1 MSETNKSSSR
11 WQRFLDNDIVY
22 SFFTTPGAIIAA
34 SITFIA
40 ITAAFAAPIIAPYN
54 PFDPAQISLWD
65 GKLPPAWADGGSPAY
80 LLGTDNQGRDM
91 LSTILYGGR
100 ISILVGIAAVF
111 LGMLLGVTLGV
122 ISGYFGGLTDTI
134 IMRIAD
140 VQLTIPGILVAI
152 LINGIGRAAL
162 PFAAPIIA
170 PYNPFDPAQ
179 ISLWDGKLP
188 PAWADG
194 GSPAYLLGTD
204 NQGRDM
210 LSTIL
215 YGGRISILV
224 GIAAVFLGMLLG
236 VTLGVISGYFGGLT
250 DTIIMRIADVQL
262 TIPGILVAILING
275 IGRAALPLELRE
287 EFAIYVVI
295 VAIGLTD
302 WPQFARV
309 ARGATLVEAEKE
321 YVQAAKL
328 IGLPKFTIILRHILP
343 NTLRP
348 VLVIA
353 TIGLALAII
362 AEATLSFLGQ
372 GIPPTTPSL
381 GTLIRVGNEF
391 LFSGLWWITFFPAI
405 ALIILVF
412 SVNLLGDWMRDALN
426 PKLR

>member
-1 MSETNKSSSR
+1 VGVHNLTKTDHSKSR

-34 SITFIA
+34 SITLIA
-40 ITAAFAAPIIAPYN
+40 ITAAFAAPLIAPYN

-65 GKLPPAWADGGSPAY
+65 GKLPPAWTDGGS
-80 LLGTDNQGRDM
+80 
-91 LSTILYGGR
+91 S
-100 ISILVGIAAVF
+100 
-111 LGMLLGVTLGV
+111 
-122 ISGYFGGLTDTI
+122 
-134 IMRIAD
+134 
-140 VQLTIPGILVAI
+140 
-152 LINGIGRAAL
+152 
-162 PFAAPIIA
+162 
-170 PYNPFDPAQ
+170 
-179 ISLWDGKLP
+179 
-188 PAWADG
+188 
-194 GSPAYLLGTD
+194 AYLLGTD

>member
-1 MSETNKSSSR
+1 MAKTNHSKSR

-34 SITFIA
+34 SITLIA
-40 ITAAFAAPIIAPYN
+40 ITAAFAAPLIAPYN

-65 GKLPPAWADGGSPAY
+65 GKLPPAWTDGGS
-80 LLGTDNQGRDM
+80 
-91 LSTILYGGR
+91 S
-100 ISILVGIAAVF
+100 
-111 LGMLLGVTLGV
+111 
-122 ISGYFGGLTDTI
+122 
-134 IMRIAD
+134 
-140 VQLTIPGILVAI
+140 
-152 LINGIGRAAL
+152 
-162 PFAAPIIA
+162 
-170 PYNPFDPAQ
+170 
-179 ISLWDGKLP
+179 
-188 PAWADG
+188 
-194 GSPAYLLGTD
+194 AYLLGTD

>member
-1 MSETNKSSSR
+1 MVKSNQTRSR

-34 SITFIA
+34 SITLIA
-40 ITAAFAAPIIAPYN
+40 ITATFAAPLIAPYN

-65 GKLPPAWADGGSPAY
+65 GKLPPAWTDGGS
-80 LLGTDNQGRDM
+80 
-91 LSTILYGGR
+91 S
-100 ISILVGIAAVF
+100 
-111 LGMLLGVTLGV
+111 
-122 ISGYFGGLTDTI
+122 
-134 IMRIAD
+134 
-140 VQLTIPGILVAI
+140 
-152 LINGIGRAAL
+152 
-162 PFAAPIIA
+162 
-170 PYNPFDPAQ
+170 
-179 ISLWDGKLP
+179 
-188 PAWADG
+188 
-194 GSPAYLLGTD
+194 AYLLGTD

-309 ARGATLVEAEKE
+309 ARGATLVESEKE

>member
-1 MSETNKSSSR
+1 VGVHNLAKTEHSKSR

-34 SITFIA
+34 SITLIA
-40 ITAAFAAPIIAPYN
+40 ITAAFAAPLIAPYN

-65 GKLPPAWADGGSPAY
+65 GKLPPAWTDGGS
-80 LLGTDNQGRDM
+80 
-91 LSTILYGGR
+91 S
-100 ISILVGIAAVF
+100 
-111 LGMLLGVTLGV
+111 
-122 ISGYFGGLTDTI
+122 
-134 IMRIAD
+134 
-140 VQLTIPGILVAI
+140 
-152 LINGIGRAAL
+152 
-162 PFAAPIIA
+162 
-170 PYNPFDPAQ
+170 
-179 ISLWDGKLP
+179 
-188 PAWADG
+188 
-194 GSPAYLLGTD
+194 AYLLGTD

>member
-1 MSETNKSSSR
+1 MEDLRVVQINEKSSR

-22 SFFTTPGAIIAA
+22 SFLTTPGAIIAA
-34 SITFIA
+34 TITLIA
-40 ITAAFAAPIIAPYN
+40 ITATFAAPLIAPYN

-65 GKLPPAWADGGSPAY
+65 GKLPPAWTDGGSSAY

-152 LINGIGRAAL
+152 LINGIGRA
-162 PFAAPIIA
+162 
-170 PYNPFDPAQ
+170 
-179 ISLWDGKLP
+179 
-188 PAWADG
+188 
-194 GSPAYLLGTD
+194 T
-204 NQGRDM
+204 
-210 LSTIL
+210 
-215 YGGRISILV
+215 
-224 GIAAVFLGMLLG
+224 
-236 VTLGVISGYFGGLT
+236 
-250 DTIIMRIADVQL
+250 
-262 TIPGILVAILING
+262 
-275 IGRAALPLELRE
+275 LPLELRE

>member
-1 MSETNKSSSR
+1 MVKSNQTRSR

-22 SFFTTPGAIIAA
+22 SFLTTPGAIIAA
-34 SITFIA
+34 SITLIA
-40 ITAAFAAPIIAPYN
+40 ITATFAAPLIAPYN

-65 GKLPPAWADGGSPAY
+65 GKLPPAWTDGGS
-80 LLGTDNQGRDM
+80 
-91 LSTILYGGR
+91 ST
-100 ISILVGIAAVF
+100 
-111 LGMLLGVTLGV
+111 
-122 ISGYFGGLTDTI
+122 
-134 IMRIAD
+134 
-140 VQLTIPGILVAI
+140 
-152 LINGIGRAAL
+152 
-162 PFAAPIIA
+162 
-170 PYNPFDPAQ
+170 
-179 ISLWDGKLP
+179 
-188 PAWADG
+188 
-194 GSPAYLLGTD
+194 YLLGTD

>member
-40 ITAAFAAPIIAPYN
+40 IAAAFAAPIIAPYN

-65 GKLPPAWADGGSPAY
+65 GKLPPAWADGGS
-80 LLGTDNQGRDM
+80 
-91 LSTILYGGR
+91 S
-100 ISILVGIAAVF
+100 
-111 LGMLLGVTLGV
+111 
-122 ISGYFGGLTDTI
+122 
-134 IMRIAD
+134 
-140 VQLTIPGILVAI
+140 
-152 LINGIGRAAL
+152 
-162 PFAAPIIA
+162 
-170 PYNPFDPAQ
+170 
-179 ISLWDGKLP
+179 
-188 PAWADG
+188 
-194 GSPAYLLGTD
+194 AYLLGTD

>member
-1 MSETNKSSSR
+1 MGVHDLAKTDHSKSR

-34 SITFIA
+34 SITLIA
-40 ITAAFAAPIIAPYN
+40 ITAAFAAPLIAPYN

-65 GKLPPAWADGGSPAY
+65 GKLPPAWTDGGS
-80 LLGTDNQGRDM
+80 
-91 LSTILYGGR
+91 S
-100 ISILVGIAAVF
+100 
-111 LGMLLGVTLGV
+111 
-122 ISGYFGGLTDTI
+122 
-134 IMRIAD
+134 
-140 VQLTIPGILVAI
+140 
-152 LINGIGRAAL
+152 
-162 PFAAPIIA
+162 
-170 PYNPFDPAQ
+170 
-179 ISLWDGKLP
+179 
-188 PAWADG
+188 
-194 GSPAYLLGTD
+194 AYLLGTD

>member
-1 MSETNKSSSR
+1 MDKINQKSSR

-22 SFFTTPGAIIAA
+22 SFLTTPGAMIAA
-34 SITFIA
+34 TITLIA
-40 ITAAFAAPIIAPYN
+40 ITATFAAPLIAPYN

-65 GKLPPAWADGGSPAY
+65 GKLPPAWADGGS
-80 LLGTDNQGRDM
+80 
-91 LSTILYGGR
+91 S
-100 ISILVGIAAVF
+100 
-111 LGMLLGVTLGV
+111 
-122 ISGYFGGLTDTI
+122 
-134 IMRIAD
+134 
-140 VQLTIPGILVAI
+140 
-152 LINGIGRAAL
+152 
-162 PFAAPIIA
+162 
-170 PYNPFDPAQ
+170 
-179 ISLWDGKLP
+179 
-188 PAWADG
+188 
-194 GSPAYLLGTD
+194 AYLLGTD

>member
-1 MSETNKSSSR
+1 MEDLSLGKINQKSSR

-22 SFFTTPGAIIAA
+22 SFLTTPGAMIAA
-34 SITFIA
+34 TITLIA
-40 ITAAFAAPIIAPYN
+40 ITATFAAPLIAPYN

-65 GKLPPAWADGGSPAY
+65 GKLPPAWTEGGS
-80 LLGTDNQGRDM
+80 
-91 LSTILYGGR
+91 S
-100 ISILVGIAAVF
+100 
-111 LGMLLGVTLGV
+111 
-122 ISGYFGGLTDTI
+122 
-134 IMRIAD
+134 
-140 VQLTIPGILVAI
+140 
-152 LINGIGRAAL
+152 
-162 PFAAPIIA
+162 
-170 PYNPFDPAQ
+170 
-179 ISLWDGKLP
+179 
-188 PAWADG
+188 
-194 GSPAYLLGTD
+194 AYLLGTD

>member
-1 MSETNKSSSR
+1 MVKTDHSKSR

-34 SITFIA
+34 SITLIA
-40 ITAAFAAPIIAPYN
+40 ITAAFAAPLIAPYN

-65 GKLPPAWADGGSPAY
+65 GKLPPAWTDGGS
-80 LLGTDNQGRDM
+80 
-91 LSTILYGGR
+91 S
-100 ISILVGIAAVF
+100 
-111 LGMLLGVTLGV
+111 
-122 ISGYFGGLTDTI
+122 
-134 IMRIAD
+134 
-140 VQLTIPGILVAI
+140 
-152 LINGIGRAAL
+152 
-162 PFAAPIIA
+162 
-170 PYNPFDPAQ
+170 
-179 ISLWDGKLP
+179 
-188 PAWADG
+188 
-194 GSPAYLLGTD
+194 AYLLGTD

>member
-1 MSETNKSSSR
+1 MGVHDLAKTDHSKSR

-22 SFFTTPGAIIAA
+22 SFLTTPGAIIAA
-34 SITFIA
+34 SITLIA
-40 ITAAFAAPIIAPYN
+40 ITAAFAAPLIAPYN

-65 GKLPPAWADGGSPAY
+65 GKLPPAWTDGGSSAY

-91 LSTILYGGR
+91 LSTIL
-100 ISILVGIAAVF
+100 F
-111 LGMLLGVTLGV
+111 
-122 ISGYFGGLTDTI
+122 
-134 IMRIAD
+134 
-140 VQLTIPGILVAI
+140 
-152 LINGIGRAAL
+152 
-162 PFAAPIIA
+162 
-170 PYNPFDPAQ
+170 
-179 ISLWDGKLP
+179 
-188 PAWADG
+188 
-194 GSPAYLLGTD
+194 
-204 NQGRDM
+204 
-210 LSTIL
+210 
-215 YGGRISILV
+215 GGRISILV

>member
-1 MSETNKSSSR
+1 LAKTDHSKSR

-34 SITFIA
+34 SITLIA
-40 ITAAFAAPIIAPYN
+40 ITAAFAAPLIAPYN

-65 GKLPPAWADGGSPAY
+65 GKLPPAWTDGGS
-80 LLGTDNQGRDM
+80 
-91 LSTILYGGR
+91 S
-100 ISILVGIAAVF
+100 
-111 LGMLLGVTLGV
+111 
-122 ISGYFGGLTDTI
+122 
-134 IMRIAD
+134 
-140 VQLTIPGILVAI
+140 
-152 LINGIGRAAL
+152 
-162 PFAAPIIA
+162 
-170 PYNPFDPAQ
+170 
-179 ISLWDGKLP
+179 
-188 PAWADG
+188 
-194 GSPAYLLGTD
+194 AYLLGTD

>member
-1 MSETNKSSSR
+1 MEGHSLAKTDQSKSH

-22 SFFTTPGAIIAA
+22 SFFTTPGAMIAA
-34 SITFIA
+34 SITLIA
-40 ITAAFAAPIIAPYN
+40 ITAAFAAPLIAPYN

-65 GKLPPAWADGGSPAY
+65 GKLPPAWTDGGS
-80 LLGTDNQGRDM
+80 
-91 LSTILYGGR
+91 S
-100 ISILVGIAAVF
+100 
-111 LGMLLGVTLGV
+111 
-122 ISGYFGGLTDTI
+122 
-134 IMRIAD
+134 
-140 VQLTIPGILVAI
+140 
-152 LINGIGRAAL
+152 
-162 PFAAPIIA
+162 
-170 PYNPFDPAQ
+170 
-179 ISLWDGKLP
+179 
-188 PAWADG
+188 
-194 GSPAYLLGTD
+194 AYLLGTD

>member
-1 MSETNKSSSR
+1 MGKVNQKSSS

-22 SFFTTPGAIIAA
+22 SFLTTPGAMIAA
-34 SITFIA
+34 TITLIA
-40 ITAAFAAPIIAPYN
+40 ITATFAAPLIAPYN

-65 GKLPPAWADGGSPAY
+65 GKLPPAWTDGGS
-80 LLGTDNQGRDM
+80 
-91 LSTILYGGR
+91 S
-100 ISILVGIAAVF
+100 
-111 LGMLLGVTLGV
+111 
-122 ISGYFGGLTDTI
+122 
-134 IMRIAD
+134 
-140 VQLTIPGILVAI
+140 
-152 LINGIGRAAL
+152 
-162 PFAAPIIA
+162 
-170 PYNPFDPAQ
+170 
-179 ISLWDGKLP
+179 
-188 PAWADG
+188 
-194 GSPAYLLGTD
+194 AYLLGTD

>member
-1 MSETNKSSSR
+1 LIFFTLLSTPEYDAGVHNLAKTDHSKSR

-34 SITFIA
+34 SITLIA
-40 ITAAFAAPIIAPYN
+40 ITAAFAAPLIAPYN

-65 GKLPPAWADGGSPAY
+65 GKLPPAWTDGGS
-80 LLGTDNQGRDM
+80 
-91 LSTILYGGR
+91 S
-100 ISILVGIAAVF
+100 
-111 LGMLLGVTLGV
+111 
-122 ISGYFGGLTDTI
+122 
-134 IMRIAD
+134 
-140 VQLTIPGILVAI
+140 
-152 LINGIGRAAL
+152 
-162 PFAAPIIA
+162 
-170 PYNPFDPAQ
+170 
-179 ISLWDGKLP
+179 
-188 PAWADG
+188 
-194 GSPAYLLGTD
+194 AYLLGTD

>member
-1 MSETNKSSSR
+1 VGVHNLAKTNHSKSR

-34 SITFIA
+34 SITLIA
-40 ITAAFAAPIIAPYN
+40 ITAAFAAPLIAPYN

-65 GKLPPAWADGGSPAY
+65 GKLPPAWTDGGS
-80 LLGTDNQGRDM
+80 
-91 LSTILYGGR
+91 S
-100 ISILVGIAAVF
+100 
-111 LGMLLGVTLGV
+111 
-122 ISGYFGGLTDTI
+122 
-134 IMRIAD
+134 
-140 VQLTIPGILVAI
+140 
-152 LINGIGRAAL
+152 
-162 PFAAPIIA
+162 
-170 PYNPFDPAQ
+170 
-179 ISLWDGKLP
+179 
-188 PAWADG
+188 
-194 GSPAYLLGTD
+194 AYLLGTD